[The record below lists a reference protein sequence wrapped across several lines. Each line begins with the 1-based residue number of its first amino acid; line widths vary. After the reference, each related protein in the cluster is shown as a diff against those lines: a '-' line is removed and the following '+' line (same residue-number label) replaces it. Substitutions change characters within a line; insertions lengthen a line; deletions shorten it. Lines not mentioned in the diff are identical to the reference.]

1 MRVIVPHQMVN
12 HGRYHEVGCFMEC
25 RKFELTASAYLDR
38 ELQEREAVEY
48 REHISTCTGCR
59 LRLTE
64 IEEVSHTLR
73 QTDRPAVPRELRSY
87 IMIEAT
93 RRARREI
100 SLTESVFTWLLKLN
114 PRPVAY
120 AAGLVF
126 SLLSFTSLFSSFR
139 PIPLNGPESQQVSI
153 YPIINGS
160 DREYHSYNNLPA
172 DAGASQTEHYYQL
185 PRVLDNSAL
194 VSFSHIA
201 YQKAGNQGM
210 SALVEVDS
218 DGRGKL
224 VDVIDAPQ
232 DPYLIEQLWWSLRNR
247 TFQPATVSGHPVPTR
262 IILLVEKVD
271 ISG

>member
-1 MRVIVPHQMVN
+1 
-12 HGRYHEVGCFMEC
+12 MEC
-25 RKFELTASAYLDR
+25 KNFELTASAYIDR
-38 ELQEREAVEY
+38 QLREKEAVQY
-48 REHISTCTGCR
+48 REHLSTCVGCR
-59 LRLTE
+59 LHLTE
-64 IEEVSHTLR
+64 IEEVSLTLR
-73 QTDRPAVPRELRSY
+73 KTDKPAVPRELRSY
-87 IMIEAT
+87 IMTEAT

-100 SLTESVFTWLLKLN
+100 SLSESVLAWLLKLN

-120 AAGLVF
+120 ATGLVI
-126 SLLSFTSLFSSFR
+126 SLLSFASLFSSFR
-139 PIPLNGPESQQVSI
+139 PIPLGDTQSEQAAAI
-153 YPIINGS
+153 FPIISGS
-160 DREYHSYNNLPA
+160 DREYQSYNNLPQ
-172 DAGASQTEHYYQL
+172 DANSTDSNNYYQL

-218 DGRGKL
+218 DGRGRL
-224 VDVIDAPQ
+224 VNVIDAPK

-271 ISG
+271 VSG

>member
-1 MRVIVPHQMVN
+1 
-12 HGRYHEVGCFMEC
+12 MEC
-25 RKFELTASAYLDR
+25 KRFELTASTYIDR
-38 ELQEREAVEY
+38 QLHEGEAAEY
-48 REHISTCTGCR
+48 REHLSTCAGCR
-59 LRLTE
+59 LQLTE
-64 IEEVSHTLR
+64 IEEVSLTLR
-73 QTDRPAVPRELRSY
+73 KADRPAVPRELRSY
-87 IMIEAT
+87 IMTEAT
-93 RRARREI
+93 MRARGEI
-100 SLTESVFTWLLKLN
+100 SLGERLLAWLLKLN

-120 AAGLVF
+120 AAGLVI
-126 SLLSFTSLFSSFR
+126 SLVSFTSLFSSFR
-139 PIPLNGPESQQVSI
+139 PIPLGETRSEQAVAI
-153 YPIINGS
+153 FPIISGS
-160 DREYHSYNNLPA
+160 DREYHSYNDLPP
-172 DAGASQTEHYYQL
+172 DAGSADSEHYYQL

-224 VDVIDAPQ
+224 VNVIDAPQ

-271 ISG
+271 VGG

>member
-1 MRVIVPHQMVN
+1 
-12 HGRYHEVGCFMEC
+12 MEC
-25 RKFELTASAYLDR
+25 KKFELTASAYIDR
-38 ELQEREAVEY
+38 QLYESEAAEY
-48 REHISTCTGCR
+48 REHLSTCAGCR
-59 LRLTE
+59 ERLAE
-64 IEEVSHTLR
+64 IEDVSLALR
-73 QTDRPAVPRELRSY
+73 RTDQPAVPRELRSY
-87 IMIEAT
+87 IMTDAT
-93 RRARREI
+93 RRARKEI
-100 SLTESVFTWLLKLN
+100 SLTESLLAWLLKLN

-120 AAGLVF
+120 ATGFVI
-126 SLLSFTSLFSSFR
+126 SLLSFASLFSSFR
-139 PIPLNGPESQQVSI
+139 PIPLGETRSEQAAAI
-153 YPIINGS
+153 FPIISGS
-160 DREYHSYNNLPA
+160 DREYQSYNNLPQ
-172 DAGASQTEHYYQL
+172 DASSTDSNNYYQL

-218 DGRGKL
+218 DGVGKL

-271 ISG
+271 VSG

>member
-1 MRVIVPHQMVN
+1 
-12 HGRYHEVGCFMEC
+12 MEC
-25 RKFELTASAYLDR
+25 KKFELTASAYIDRQLD
-38 ELQEREAVEY
+38 ENEAARY
-48 REHISTCTGCR
+48 REHLFACDGCR
-59 LRLTE
+59 LHLTE
-64 IEEVSHTLR
+64 TEAVSLSLR
-73 QTDRPAVPRELRSY
+73 NADKPEVPRELHSY
-87 IMIEAT
+87 VMTEAL

-100 SLTESVFTWLLKLN
+100 SLTDSVFEWLLKLN

-120 AAGLVF
+120 ATGLVI
-126 SLLSFTSLFSSFR
+126 SVLSFASLFSSFR
-139 PIPLNGPESQQVSI
+139 PIPSSGPQSVQVAI

-160 DREYHSYNNLPA
+160 DREYHSYNNLPP
-172 DAGASQTEHYYQL
+172 DQPLPDTQHYYQL

-201 YQKAGNQGM
+201 YQKAGSQGM

-224 VDVIDAPQ
+224 VDVLNAPK

-271 ISG
+271 VGG

>member
-1 MRVIVPHQMVN
+1 MS
-12 HGRYHEVGCFMEC
+12 
-25 RKFELTASAYLDR
+25 L
-38 ELQEREAVEY
+38 
-48 REHISTCTGCR
+48 
-59 LRLTE
+59 
-64 IEEVSHTLR
+64 TLR
-73 QTDRPAVPRELRSY
+73 TTDRPAVPCELRSY
-87 IMIEAT
+87 IITEAT
-93 RRARREI
+93 RRARKEI
-100 SLTESVFTWLLKLN
+100 SLGESLLGWLLKLN

-120 AAGLVF
+120 AAGLVI
-126 SLLSFTSLFSSFR
+126 SLLSFTSLFSSFK
-139 PIPLNGPESQQVSI
+139 PIPLGETRSEQAAAI
-153 YPIINGS
+153 FPIISGS
-160 DREYHSYNNLPA
+160 DREYHSYNNLPQ
-172 DAGASQTEHYYQL
+172 DVGSTDGEHYYQL

-232 DPYLIEQLWWSLRNR
+232 DPYFIEQLWWSLRNR

-271 ISG
+271 VSG

>member
-1 MRVIVPHQMVN
+1 MTLERITNRCV
-12 HGRYHEVGCFMEC
+12 MEC
-25 RKFELTASAYLDR
+25 KKFKLTASAYIDR
-38 ELQEREAVEY
+38 QLRENEAIVY
-48 REHISTCTGCR
+48 REHLSACVGCR
-59 LRLTE
+59 LHLTE
-64 IEEVSHTLR
+64 IEEVSLTLR
-73 QTDRPAVPRELRSY
+73 KADRPAVPRELRSY
-87 IMIEAT
+87 IMTEAT
-93 RRARREI
+93 RRARKEV
-100 SLTESVFTWLLKLN
+100 SLIEGIVTWLLKLN

-120 AAGLVF
+120 ATGLVI
-126 SLLSFTSLFSSFR
+126 SLLSFASLFSSFR
-139 PIPLNGPESQQVSI
+139 PIPLNGAGSKQAAI
-153 YPIINGS
+153 YPIISGS

-172 DAGASQTEHYYQL
+172 DAGATETEHYYQL

-218 DGRGKL
+218 DGRGEI
-224 VDVIDAPQ
+224 VDVIDAPE

-271 ISG
+271 VSG